1 MLVVSTS
8 KLRSLTDFYRKCS
21 HLLKLLFHTECCC
34 AVDTKRNELFAVT
47 YQYLLQKQ
55 KVVYIVHV
63 FRLMHFGLW
72 MESNIRVVLR
82 ENNSAKRM
90 FFFVQSCNCLTV
102 ISFNVYCK
110 YFENVRSKKYK
121 TMKSALNIDVKLYI
135 VLSPL

>member
-1 MLVVSTS
+1 MS
-8 KLRSLTDFYRKCS
+8 
-21 HLLKLLFHTECCC
+21 
-34 AVDTKRNELFAVT
+34 
-47 YQYLLQKQ
+47 YLLLRISIYCKNREF
-55 KVVYIVHV
+55 VYIVDV

-82 ENNSAKRM
+82 ENNSARRM

-110 YFENVRSKKYK
+110 YFENVRSKKYN